1 VSEGPGVLF
10 VVRRGAERYENDA
23 AGHFHRLESVM
34 YEEPYKWVEAVG
46 NRRQYLD
53 EQFKQGSPVVGLA
66 YDGGIVLLTVSKG
79 TPKLYEIYD
88 RLALG
93 GMGHPADLEKLRFS
107 LLEMAHVEGF
117 NRSPSDVTGSRMVKY
132 GIAPVIK
139 QAFEEVFKAPFIIKI
154 LLAELGPKAGKETFL
169 VINYDG
175 TFEEGSRCAALAATK
190 AVEQDMLKA
199 LRAEPATPSLEQAV
213 GAALRTWAL
222 GDRLQRQAAETEAER
237 GREVPADASSTDPSS
252 LYAHVRET
260 VAEKTIECIVL
271 DRAQPGSSKYRALT
285 PDELGRILP
294 KDVQASLS

>member
-1 VSEGPGVLF
+1 
-10 VVRRGAERYENDA
+10 
-23 AGHFHRLESVM
+23 M

-53 EQFKQGSPVVGLA
+53 DQFKQGSPVVALA
-66 YDGGIVLLTVSKG
+66 YDAGILLVSVSKG

-139 QAFEEVFKAPFIIKI
+139 QAFEEVFKAPFIVKL
-154 LLAELGPKAGKETFL
+154 LLAELGHKPGKDSFL

-175 TFEEGSRCAALAATK
+175 TFEEGSSYAVLAASK
-190 AVEQDMLKA
+190 SVEQDMVA
-199 LRAEPATPSLEQAV
+199 YVRREGQAVPSLAQAF
-213 GAALRTWAL
+213 GLALRTWAL
-222 GDRLQRQAAETEAER
+222 GDRLQCKAAEEPSEGNPARPPEDTEA
-237 GREVPADASSTDPSS
+237 AS
-252 LYAHVRET
+252 LYAYLRDR
-260 VAEKTIECIVL
+260 VAEKTVECAL
-271 DRAQPGSSKYRALT
+271 LERNLSGSSKYRALASDEIGRLLPNDLT
-285 PDELGRILP
+285 PP
-294 KDVQASLS
+294 LS